1 MIDQVL
7 AFAMFTP
14 SRSLARP
21 LALLL
26 SFSVTVTVTFFLN
39 HLKVSCT
46 YNDTLPLNFS
56 ACASQEQACSP
67 SYTQCRHHTH
77 DVYQGYSDDGTHWR
91 DIQSNTGFS
100 TLPSHTPPSPPIQDP
115 MQAPPLALA
124 LSPLAPP
131 HLFLVF
137 CDLSVLKRPS
147 QLSWMVPC
155 NLDLSLHPPARV
167 QGKHFWQEECR
178 HDAAACFPRPH
189 LGGRALWVCPTVR
202 VAVDRLPEICPSPCN
217 SEVILETQEVVSC
230 SAATFHTGLAF
241 TGKDPTWT
249 NYCISGCTGDFLTSW
264 PSRKKGFFFPPP
276 PSSPLIFWVSL

>member
-26 SFSVTVTVTFFLN
+26 SFSVTIIVTLYIFSWTIWKSVAHLTPCPWIFQHVPPKNKHVLLHARGAGITPTTFTKDTVMMVPIDVT
-39 HLKVSCT
+39 HSPTQVSPH
-46 YNDTLPLNFS
+46 YPVILLPPLPLRI
-56 ACASQEQACSP
+56 
-67 SYTQCRHHTH
+67 QCRLHPWPWPYHPLPLHT
-77 DVYQGYSDDGTHWR
+77 
-91 DIQSNTGFS
+91 F
-100 TLPSHTPPSPPIQDP
+100 
-115 MQAPPLALA
+115 
-124 LSPLAPP
+124 
-131 HLFLVF
+131 FLVF

-202 VAVDRLPEICPSPCN
+202 VAIDRLPEICPSPYN
-217 SEVILETQEVVSC
+217 
-230 SAATFHTGLAF
+230 
-241 TGKDPTWT
+241 
-249 NYCISGCTGDFLTSW
+249 
-264 PSRKKGFFFPPP
+264 
-276 PSSPLIFWVSL
+276 